1 MYLFSSASFEFFR
14 EIFSP
19 SDVPKRF
26 SGTIM
31 EHSAKV
37 VHGDSQKIIFLQR
50 LDAGRFEIFEH
61 QVICEATEQEILP
74 TPLTPSLHLHISL
87 DDNDVDA
94 YVNGKDSVELNKD
107 EVNLFYLEEI
117 NVAILPRGKHCF
129 FHLSFN
135 NDTLFRLFKKRSF
148 KDQLKQIKKSV
159 RNAEINMGGMINAP
173 HQVTL
178 DAYFM
183 MLVQQIRHCRFNK
196 IASVYYREK
205 KCMMILEHF
214 VRRLL
219 PRRENNIEL
228 TSQQVIT
235 LDGVKEYIKWNI
247 HKSLTVEKLCQQ
259 FSISGNFLERGFR
272 QLNRISV
279 NQFMHHYRMEYAA
292 QVLAQMDMPLNNIPP
307 LTGYPNFEMF
317 GTAFKRYF
325 KCNPESFRY
334 PS

>member
-14 EIFSP
+14 EIFSA

-31 EHSAKV
+31 EHSSKV

-50 LDAGRFEIFEH
+50 LAAGPFQVFEH
-61 QVICEATEQEILP
+61 RVICEATEQEILP

-94 YVNGKDSVELNKD
+94 FVNGKDSVELNND

-117 NVAILPRGKHCF
+117 NVAILPKGKHCF
-129 FHLSFN
+129 FHISFD
-135 NDTLFRLFKKRSF
+135 NDTLFRVFKKPSF
-148 KDQLKQIKKSV
+148 KNQLTQVKKRV
-159 RNAEINMGGMINAP
+159 RDAEKNMGGMINAP

-183 MLVQQIRHCRFNK
+183 MLVQQIRQCRFNK
-196 IASVYYREK
+196 IASIYYREK
-205 KCMMILEHF
+205 KCMMMLEHF
-214 VRRLL
+214 VRQIL
-219 PRRENNIEL
+219 PRRGKNVPL
-228 TSQQVIT
+228 TSQEVIVLDQVKAHI
-235 LDGVKEYIKWNI
+235 KSYI
-247 HKSLTVEKLCQQ
+247 HDPLTGKKLSQH
-259 FSISGNFLERGFR
+259 FSISSNFLERGFR

-279 NQFMHHYRMEYAA
+279 KQFIHHYRMEYAT
-292 QVLAQMDMPLNNIPP
+292 QLLADIDTPLYIIPL
-307 LTGYPNFEMF
+307 LTGYANFELF
-317 GTAFKRYF
+317 AAAFKKYF
-325 KCNPESFRY
+325 NCDPELFRY

>member
-1 MYLFSSASFEFFR
+1 MYLFSSTSFEFFR
-14 EIFSP
+14 EIFSA

-31 EHSAKV
+31 EHSSKV
-37 VHGDSQKIIFLQR
+37 IHGDSQKIIFLQR
-50 LDAGRFEIFEH
+50 LAAGVFEVFEH

-74 TPLTPSLHLHISL
+74 TPLMPSLHLHISL

-129 FHLSFN
+129 FHISFN
-135 NDTLFRLFKKRSF
+135 NDTLFRLFKKPSF
-148 KDQLKQIKKSV
+148 KDQLKQIKKNV
-159 RNAEINMGGMINAP
+159 RNAEKNMGGMINVP

-205 KCMMILEHF
+205 KCMMMLEHF
-214 VRRLL
+214 VRQML
-219 PRRENNIEL
+219 PRRENNIAL
-228 TSQQVIT
+228 TSQEVIT
-235 LDGVKEYIKWNI
+235 LDQVKEYIKGHI
-247 HKSLTVEKLCQQ
+247 HKSLTVKKLGQE
-259 FSISGNFLERGFR
+259 FNISSNFLERGFR

-279 NQFMHHYRMEYAA
+279 NQFIHHYRMEYAT
-292 QVLAQMDMPLNNIPP
+292 QLLANMDMPLNNIPQ
-307 LTGYPNFEMF
+307 LTGYPNFELF
-317 GTAFKRYF
+317 TTAFKKYF
-325 KCNPESFRY
+325 NCDPELFRY

>member
-1 MYLFSSASFEFFR
+1 
-14 EIFSP
+14 
-19 SDVPKRF
+19 
-26 SGTIM
+26 M
-31 EHSAKV
+31 EHSSKV
-37 VHGDSQKIIFLQR
+37 VHGDGQKTIFLQR
-50 LDAGRFEIFEH
+50 LAAGVFEVFEH

-129 FHLSFN
+129 FHISFN
-135 NDTLFRLFKKRSF
+135 NDTLFRLFKKPLF

-159 RNAEINMGGMINAP
+159 RDAEKNMGGMINAP

-196 IASVYYREK
+196 IASIYYREK
-205 KCMMILEHF
+205 KCMMMLEHF
-214 VRRLL
+214 VRQML
-219 PRRENNIEL
+219 PRRENNIAL
-228 TSQQVIT
+228 TSEEVIS
-235 LDGVKEYIKWNI
+235 LDHVKEYIKWNT
-247 HKSLTVEKLCQQ
+247 HESLTVQKLSEQ
-259 FSISGNFLERGFR
+259 FSISSNFLERGFR

-279 NQFMHHYRMEYAA
+279 NQFIHHYRMEYAS
-292 QVLAQMDMPLNNIPP
+292 QLLANIVIPLNQISL
-307 LTGYPNFEMF
+307 LTGYADTESFAA
-317 GTAFKRYF
+317 AFKKYF
-325 KCNPESFRY
+325 KCDPELFRY